1 MHQKIHQLVEI
12 RVFSAFPSI
21 YKGLDENTTVP
32 VISSVVNTTDLAGPA
47 INITAG
53 LDMLVKEV
61 TKQVVNMVVNTTNIT
76 INPAIMAPTTVVSL
90 VSTTPT
96 SVSTIVNKV
105 VEHLGREPSSPVA
118 TVCIYYFCETLNRVY
133 YGTAQYT
140 VYSILQNRILYT
152 LPYSI

>member
-61 TKQVVNMVVNTTNIT
+61 SKQVVTKQVVNMVVNTTNTT
-76 INPAIMAPTTVVSL
+76 INPAILAPTTVVPL

-96 SVSTIVNKV
+96 SVSTIVKKV
-105 VEHLGREPSSPVA
+105 VEHLSGESSIPVA
-118 TVCIYYFCETLNRVY
+118 TVCIY
-133 YGTAQYT
+133 
-140 VYSILQNRILYT
+140 
-152 LPYSI
+152 

>member
-96 SVSTIVNKV
+96 SVSTIVKKV
-105 VEHLGREPSSPVA
+105 VEHLSGESSIPVA
-118 TVCIYYFCETLNRVY
+118 TVCIY
-133 YGTAQYT
+133 
-140 VYSILQNRILYT
+140 
-152 LPYSI
+152 

>member
-53 LDMLVKEV
+53 LDNDMLVKEV
-61 TKQVVNMVVNTTNIT
+61 TKQVMNMVVNTTNTT
-76 INPAIMAPTTVVSL
+76 INPAIMAPTTVVPL

-96 SVSTIVNKV
+96 SVSTIVKKV
-105 VEHLGREPSSPVA
+105 VEHLSGESSIPVA
-118 TVCIYYFCETLNRVY
+118 TVCIY
-133 YGTAQYT
+133 
-140 VYSILQNRILYT
+140 
-152 LPYSI
+152 

>member
-1 MHQKIHQLVEI
+1 MHF
-12 RVFSAFPSI
+12 RTSSI

-61 TKQVVNMVVNTTNIT
+61 TKQVVNMVVNTTNTT
-76 INPAIMAPTTVVSL
+76 INPAIMAPTTVVPL

-96 SVSTIVNKV
+96 SVSTIVKKV
-105 VEHLGREPSSPVA
+105 VEHLSGESSIPVA
-118 TVCIYYFCETLNRVY
+118 TVCIY
-133 YGTAQYT
+133 
-140 VYSILQNRILYT
+140 
-152 LPYSI
+152 

>member
-1 MHQKIHQLVEI
+1 MHF
-12 RVFSAFPSI
+12 RTSSI
-21 YKGLDENTTVP
+21 YEGLDENTTIP

-61 TKQVVNMVVNTTNIT
+61 TKQVMNMVVNTTNTT
-76 INPAIMAPTTVVSL
+76 INPAIMAPTTVVPL

-133 YGTAQYT
+133 FGTVVYTHHHT
-140 VYSILQNRILYT
+140 VYKTVQFVS
-152 LPYSI
+152 

>member
-61 TKQVVNMVVNTTNIT
+61 TKQVMNMVVNTTNTT
-76 INPAIMAPTTVVSL
+76 INPAIRLHHREESGGAPVRGVQ
-90 VSTTPT
+90 
-96 SVSTIVNKV
+96 
-105 VEHLGREPSSPVA
+105 PSSGDG
-118 TVCIYYFCETLNRVY
+118 VY
-133 YGTAQYT
+133 
-140 VYSILQNRILYT
+140 ILT
-152 LPYSI
+152 H